1 MNTEHPTKQL
11 PHHKDIDKVSKRRPF
26 YKIHPLYERLRH
38 LRGAIILVEGII
50 GAGKSTL
57 SHKLYN
63 LLKHADIP
71 VLFLEEEV
79 DPIML
84 DLFLSDMKKYAF
96 AFQMLMLVQR
106 QKIYMQGLDFAR
118 KENGVVII
126 DRSLYGDMA
135 FCALHVDHGNI
146 SDIEWK
152 AYESVMSSTPLPQP
166 SYILYLEVTPEVALE
181 RIRARNRGKEA
192 SAYTLD
198 YLHDLD
204 VNYKVAMEESRIPI
218 QYIDWNA
225 PSHLNDEELAEI
237 CDLMDPRQ

>member
-63 LLKHADIP
+63 LLKHAGIP

-79 DPIML
+79 DPVML

-126 DRSLYGDMA
+126 D
-135 FCALHVDHGNI
+135 V
-146 SDIEWK
+146 
-152 AYESVMSSTPLPQP
+152 SVTD
-166 SYILYLEVTPEVALE
+166 ILYTKKLQL
-181 RIRARNRGKEA
+181 R
-192 SAYTLD
+192 Y
-198 YLHDLD
+198 
-204 VNYKVAMEESRIPI
+204 
-218 QYIDWNA
+218 
-225 PSHLNDEELAEI
+225 
-237 CDLMDPRQ
+237 